1 MLYSMSLLVIHF
13 KYSRV
18 YVSIPNSL
26 TIPSPHQVSSIP
38 SPVFQFAV
46 LFFLTGGDLL
56 YNIVLV
62 STIQQCES
70 VIILYIY
77 IYPSWR
83 LFKANSRHHI
93 ISPIW
98 MIFNSEVTQAKRNKR
113 SERCWKS
120 LYMHPGNSTSLLV
133 ISSWGLVQRLSL

>member
-1 MLYSMSLLVIHF
+1 MSLLVIHF

-26 TIPSPHQVSSIP
+26 TIPSPHQVFSIP

-77 IYPSWR
+77 I
-83 LFKANSRHHI
+83 
-93 ISPIW
+93 
-98 MIFNSEVTQAKRNKR
+98 
-113 SERCWKS
+113 
-120 LYMHPGNSTSLLV
+120 SLLETF
-133 ISSWGLVQRLSL
+133 